1 VTDSAKVGRGVVV
14 GVLGGMGPAATA
26 DFYQKLVAATPAT
39 TDQQHL
45 RVVMWS
51 DPTVPDRT
59 AALMDDGPDPT
70 PWLLCG
76 LRILAEA
83 GADLIAMPCNT
94 AHAFLTPATG
104 RTGAPIVHMI
114 DQAVRAVTALSPPV
128 HRVGL
133 LATTGT
139 VRAGLYQDWLGRA
152 GLQAVLPTD
161 DEQEDL
167 VTTAIRAVKAG
178 DRGSGVSELLEVA
191 GASLVRRGA
200 QVIIA
205 GCTEIPLVVGEWC
218 ASIPVIDPNRALA
231 RAVVAAALGAAGD
244 PARYALT
251 GQVRP

>member
-26 DFYQKLVAATPAT
+26 DFYQKLVDATPAT

-70 PWLLCG
+70 PWLLRG
-76 LRILAEA
+76 LRILTEA

-94 AHAFLTPATG
+94 AHAFFTPAAG
-104 RTGAPIVHMI
+104 RTGVPIVHMI
-114 DQAVRAVTALSPPV
+114 DQAVRAVIEITPPV
-128 HRVGL
+128 RRVGL

-139 VRAGLYQDWLGRA
+139 LRAGLYQDWLGRA

-161 DEQEDL
+161 DDQEDL
-167 VTTAIRAVKAG
+167 VATAIRAVKAG
-178 DRGSGVSELLEVA
+178 DRGSRVSGLLEVA
-191 GASLVRRGA
+191 GAGLVHRGA

-218 ASIPVIDPNRALA
+218 ASIPVIDPTRVLA
-231 RAVVAAALGAAGD
+231 RAVVAAALGTAGD
-244 PARYALT
+244 PTRYALT
-251 GQVRP
+251 GQARP